1 MPRMSSTLT
10 RVRLVLL
17 AGLLTLAATA
27 FALSAT
33 QSHAATATAAGSCS
47 PASYPGSGYFTS
59 LSVSGTSCSK
69 GRKLQVAHYKCR
81 VKDGK
86 KGKCGSVSGYRCSEK
101 RGKAISTE
109 FNSRVTCKN
118 GSRKVVWTYQQNL

>member
-69 GRKLQVAHYKCR
+69 GRKLQVAHYK
-81 VKDGK
+81 
-86 KGKCGSVSGYRCSEK
+86 RC
-101 RGKAISTE
+101 
-109 FNSRVTCKN
+109 V
-118 GSRKVVWTYQQNL
+118 

>member
-1 MPRMSSTLT
+1 MSFTLT

-17 AGLLTLAATA
+17 AGVLSLAAMT
-27 FALSAT
+27 FVLSAT

-59 LSVSGTSCSK
+59 LKVYGTSCSK

-81 VKDGK
+81 IKDGK
-86 KGKCGSVSGYRCSEK
+86 KGKCGRVSGYRCSEK
-101 RGKAISTE
+101 RGAAISTE